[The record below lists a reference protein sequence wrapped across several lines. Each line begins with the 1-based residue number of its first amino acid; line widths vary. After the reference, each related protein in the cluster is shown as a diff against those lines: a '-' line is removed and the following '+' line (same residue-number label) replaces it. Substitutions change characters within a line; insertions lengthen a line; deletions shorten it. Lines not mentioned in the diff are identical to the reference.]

1 MQLTAAGLRTC
12 SEGTTL
18 ALLPSASGVTK
29 LQVARRERQRTAAVN
44 PLLYAVVGS
53 VQPPALPRT
62 ARPRIALHLYSYRR
76 RDSNHPGLSG
86 SNLRRSDM
94 LSSDPQSLRHSW
106 LWYLSQN
113 CRTHQHENPHPF
125 DLPTLVY
132 DLTLLAP
139 VLPKHLGHIAPQHS
153 IRDIGQILGG
163 HPHPVYDQIKPSSAN
178 ATIGRC
184 RERPS
189 PFFLISTRHV

>member
-1 MQLTAAGLRTC
+1 MHLTAAGLRTC

-29 LQVARRERQRTAAVN
+29 LQVARRERLRTEAVN

-53 VQPPALPRT
+53 VLPPALPRT
-62 ARPRIALHLYSYRR
+62 ARPPIALHSYSYRR
-76 RDSNHPGLSG
+76 RDSNHPGLSD
-86 SNLRRSDM
+86 SNLLRSDM

-139 VLPKHLGHIAPQHS
+139 VLSKHRGHIAPQHS
-153 IRDIGQILGG
+153 IRDIGQILGE
-163 HPHPVYDQIKPSSAN
+163 HPLSFQHNHKAEPRLRPDQ
-178 ATIGRC
+178 T
-184 RERPS
+184 
-189 PFFLISTRHV
+189 FLCKCNDWPM